1 MADKNN
7 TNKECLPKLATG
19 IRGLDKLL
27 YDGINVNTVDGDN
40 NLLIVIKGDVEEN
53 DKTLLGMQILYG
65 LAQSIESIKD
75 EYTKFEGIVNQPVM
89 YSTYYKTG
97 MLQELF
103 LDYFISSGIQEI
115 LRKKA
120 SKDNGVVLS
129 SNKYANLLFDCKDI
143 KCKPITPYHNI
154 PFIAIEDKVDSLI
167 GDGIVYYNNRTNS
180 LHFKVEDNDTKY
192 NLIYERKTDLVNLT
206 TYSRCDIDSN
216 RLHTYTGQ
224 YAIPFHPIGYEHSKP
239 LIENE
244 ITDKELL
251 AIDISDKKNV
261 ASNDINHIFDQL
273 ESAKIGVLVVDSKVE
288 IPEHRANIIINLSS
302 RLEGNFLFK
311 TLQITKS
318 DLQDFMPGLH
328 QYKKRDYGI
337 EVYPRLS
344 LYIVERRYLQNS
356 LVYTHASVLNETYQ
370 QYQKRQKYYQDTSDN
385 MYEDYE
391 KELDKKEND
400 HFRSIYPKNYM
411 QLVSIDLLN
420 KIFMPLNPL
429 NNLLHKSGE
438 ESEFWENE
446 YMYGNAGFVTAVIG
460 EANTYKRFLT
470 FGGIFG
476 SAATKDH
483 TLIILMNK
491 EESMIRRRLTC
502 PARPLRGD
510 MYQECNNCYKY
521 IHFMNICMGN
531 ITAEEF
537 LYYLEKQIEV
547 TYDGSLKKRIRRI
560 VIDDMQILDFC
571 FPQLKKAGG
580 LFLAALAEMC
590 RIHDII
596 LYVLCDR
603 NAGMLPA
610 LRALA
615 DNVVLTKKDEDG
627 HPLVFVEKF
636 AGYSNT
642 PSKMYCGKVK
652 NIYKL
657 FRCVENFDSKDV
669 RTFDFQSN
677 IVELEDMDVNA
688 FMNNEK

>member
-1 MADKNN
+1 
-7 TNKECLPKLATG
+7 
-19 IRGLDKLL
+19 
-27 YDGINVNTVDGDN
+27 
-40 NLLIVIKGDVEEN
+40 
-53 DKTLLGMQILYG
+53 
-65 LAQSIESIKD
+65 
-75 EYTKFEGIVNQPVM
+75 
-89 YSTYYKTG
+89 

-239 LIENE
+239 VIENE

-261 ASNDINHIFDQL
+261 ASNEIDHIFDQL

-328 QYKKRDYGI
+328 QYKKKTMALRYILAYRCISWKDGICKFLGIYPCQRAERD
-337 EVYPRLS
+337 LS
-344 LYIVERRYLQNS
+344 AVS
-356 LVYTHASVLNETYQ
+356 
-370 QYQKRQKYYQDTSDN
+370 KRQKYYQDTSDN

-547 TYDGSLKKRIRRI
+547 TYDGSLKS
-560 VIDDMQILDFC
+560 V
-571 FPQLKKAGG
+571 
-580 LFLAALAEMC
+580 
-590 RIHDII
+590 
-596 LYVLCDR
+596 
-603 NAGMLPA
+603 
-610 LRALA
+610 
-615 DNVVLTKKDEDG
+615 
-627 HPLVFVEKF
+627 F
-636 AGYSNT
+636 AG
-642 PSKMYCGKVK
+642 
-652 NIYKL
+652 L
-657 FRCVENFDSKDV
+657 
-669 RTFDFQSN
+669 
-677 IVELEDMDVNA
+677 
-688 FMNNEK
+688 

>member
-1 MADKNN
+1 MTDNNN
-7 TNKECLPKLATG
+7 TNRECLPKLATG

-27 YDGINVNTVDGDN
+27 YDGINVNTADGDN
-40 NLLIVIKGDVEEN
+40 NILIVIKGDVEEN

-65 LAQSIESIKD
+65 LSQSIESIKN
-75 EYTKFEGIVNQPVM
+75 EYTKFEDIANLPVM

-97 MLQELF
+97 MLRELF

-120 SKDNGVVLS
+120 SKDSGVVLS
-129 SNKYANLLFDCKDI
+129 SNKYASLLFDCEEI

-154 PFIAIEDKVDSLI
+154 PFTVIEDKVDSLI

-192 NLIYERKTDLVNLT
+192 NLIYERKKELIHLAKGEDCGV
-206 TYSRCDIDSN
+206 DSN
-216 RLHTYTGQ
+216 RLHAYTEH
-224 YAIPFHPIGYEHSKP
+224 YAIPFKLTGYECSKS
-239 LIENE
+239 LI
-244 ITDKELL
+244 KEGIYNKAML
-251 AIDISDKKNV
+251 AIDISDKKTMT
-261 ASNDINHIFDQL
+261 SNEIDHIFDQL
-273 ESAKIGVLVVDSKVE
+273 ESAKIGVLVVDSKVD

-302 RLEGNFLFK
+302 KLEGNALFK

-571 FPQLKKAGG
+571 FPKLKEAGG

-590 RIHDII
+590 RVHDII

>member
-1 MADKNN
+1 MADKNE
-7 TNKECLPKLATG
+7 TRECLPKLATG

-27 YDGINVNTVDGDN
+27 YDGINVNTTDDDKNV
-40 NLLIVIKGDVEEN
+40 LIIIKGDVEEN

-65 LAQSIESIKD
+65 LAQSIEGVKN
-75 EYTKFEGIVNQPVM
+75 EYTNLHGIVNLPVM
-89 YSTYYKTG
+89 YSTYYRTG

-120 SKDNGVVLS
+120 SKDNDVVLT
-129 SNKYANLLFDCKDI
+129 SNKYAHLLFDCNEI
-143 KCKPITPYHNI
+143 KCKHITHYRNI
-154 PFIAIEDKVDSLI
+154 PFAAIEEKVDSLI

-192 NLIYERKTDLVNLT
+192 NLIYERKTELLHLAKGEDCDLK
-206 TYSRCDIDSN
+206 IN
-216 RLHTYTGQ
+216 RLHDYTGQ
-224 YAIPFHPIGYEHSKP
+224 YAIPFKLTGYECSKS
-239 LIENE
+239 LIKGG
-244 ITDKELL
+244 IYSKDLL
-251 AIDISDKKNV
+251 GIDISDQKAI
-261 ASNDINHIFDQL
+261 ASNEIDHIFDQL
-273 ESAKIGVLVVDSKVE
+273 ESANIGVLVVDSKIE

-302 RLEGNFLFK
+302 RLEGNALFK

-344 LYIVERRYLQNS
+344 LYIVERRYLQKS

-370 QYQKRQKYYQDTSDN
+370 QYQKRQKYYQDVSDN

-391 KELDKKEND
+391 RELEKKENE
-400 HFRSIYPKNYM
+400 HFHSIYPKNYM
-411 QLVSIDLLN
+411 ELVSIDLLN

-429 NNLLHKSGE
+429 NHLLHKSEE
-438 ESEFWENE
+438 ESEFLENE

-460 EANTYKRFLT
+460 GANTYKRFLT

-510 MYQECNNCYKY
+510 MYKECNNCYKY

-531 ITAEEF
+531 ITPEEF

-560 VIDDMQILDFC
+560 VIDDMQILDYC
-571 FPQLKKAGG
+571 FPKLKEAGG

-590 RIHDII
+590 RVHDII

-657 FRCVENFDSKDV
+657 FRCVESFDSKDV

-677 IVELEDMDVNA
+677 IVELEDMDVNT

>member
-1 MADKNN
+1 MTDKNN

-27 YDGINVNTVDGDN
+27 YDGINVNTVEGDN
-40 NLLIVIKGDVEEN
+40 NILIVIKGDVEEN

-65 LAQSIESIKD
+65 LSQSIESIKD
-75 EYTKFEGIVNQPVM
+75 EYAKFEGIVNQPVM

-115 LRKKA
+115 IRKKA

-192 NLIYERKTDLVNLT
+192 NLIYERKKDLVNLT

-370 QYQKRQKYYQDTSDN
+370 QYQNVRNTIRTLLTTCMMTMKKNWTRKRTTISDPSTQ
-385 MYEDYE
+385 
-391 KELDKKEND
+391 
-400 HFRSIYPKNYM
+400 R
-411 QLVSIDLLN
+411 
-420 KIFMPLNPL
+420 
-429 NNLLHKSGE
+429 
-438 ESEFWENE
+438 
-446 YMYGNAGFVTAVIG
+446 T
-460 EANTYKRFLT
+460 
-470 FGGIFG
+470 
-476 SAATKDH
+476 
-483 TLIILMNK
+483 
-491 EESMIRRRLTC
+491 
-502 PARPLRGD
+502 
-510 MYQECNNCYKY
+510 
-521 IHFMNICMGN
+521 ICSWC
-531 ITAEEF
+531 
-537 LYYLEKQIEV
+537 Q
-547 TYDGSLKKRIRRI
+547 
-560 VIDDMQILDFC
+560 
-571 FPQLKKAGG
+571 
-580 LFLAALAEMC
+580 
-590 RIHDII
+590 
-596 LYVLCDR
+596 
-603 NAGMLPA
+603 
-610 LRALA
+610 
-615 DNVVLTKKDEDG
+615 
-627 HPLVFVEKF
+627 
-636 AGYSNT
+636 
-642 PSKMYCGKVK
+642 
-652 NIYKL
+652 
-657 FRCVENFDSKDV
+657 
-669 RTFDFQSN
+669 
-677 IVELEDMDVNA
+677 
-688 FMNNEK
+688 

>member
-1 MADKNN
+1 MADKNEIR
-7 TNKECLPKLATG
+7 ECLPKLATG

-27 YDGINVNTVDGDN
+27 YDGINVNTADGDN
-40 NLLIVIKGDVEEN
+40 NILIVIKGDVEEN

-65 LAQSIESIKD
+65 LAQSIESVKG
-75 EYTKFEGIVNQPVM
+75 EYDKFRSIVNQPVM

-129 SNKYANLLFDCKDI
+129 SNKYANLLFDCREI
-143 KCKPITPYHNI
+143 KCKHNTHYHNI
-154 PFIAIEDKVDSLI
+154 PFTVIEDKVDSLI

-192 NLIYERKTDLVNLT
+192 NLIYERRPELLHLAKGEN
-206 TYSRCDIDSN
+206 CDAKNN
-216 RLHTYTGQ
+216 RLHDYTGQ
-224 YAIPFHPIGYEHSKP
+224 YAIPFKLTGYECSKS
-239 LIENE
+239 LIKGG
-244 ITDKELL
+244 IYSKDLL
-251 AIDISDKKNV
+251 GIDISDKKTIS
-261 ASNDINHIFDQL
+261 SNEIDHIFDQL

-302 RLEGNFLFK
+302 RLEGNVLFK

-560 VIDDMQILDFC
+560 VIDDMQILDYC
-571 FPQLKKAGG
+571 FPKLKEAGG
-580 LFLAALAEMC
+580 LFLAAMAEMC
-590 RIHDII
+590 RVHDII

-657 FRCVENFDSKDV
+657 FRCVESFDSKDV

-677 IVELEDMDVNA
+677 IVELEDMDVNT

>member
-27 YDGINVNTVDGDN
+27 YDGININTVEGDDN
-40 NLLIVIKGDVEEN
+40 ILIVIKGDVEEN

-65 LAQSIESIKD
+65 LAQSIETVKD
-75 EYTKFEGIVNQPVM
+75 EYEYLDDIANMPVM
-89 YSTYYKTG
+89 YSTYYRTG
-97 MLQELF
+97 MLEELF

-115 LRKKA
+115 LKKKA
-120 SKDNGVVLS
+120 SKDDSVILNS
-129 SNKYANLLFDCKDI
+129 TKYANLLFDCSEI
-143 KCKPITPYHNI
+143 KCKQITHYRNI
-154 PFIAIEDKVDSLI
+154 PFATINEKVDSLI

-180 LHFKVEDNDTKY
+180 LHFKVEDNDTKF
-192 NLIYERKTDLVNLT
+192 NLIYERKEELKKMMSDNGCRAELVHLYN
-206 TYSRCDIDSN
+206 
-216 RLHTYTGQ
+216 YTGQ
-224 YAIPFHPIGYEHSKP
+224 YAIPFRFYGYDKDDE
-239 LIENE
+239 LIEHISGEN
-244 ITDKELL
+244 KLL
-251 AIDISDKKNV
+251 AIDISDQKFVDSEKLFN
-261 ASNDINHIFDQL
+261 IFKLL
-273 ESAKIGVLVVDSKVE
+273 EKSKIAVLIVDSKVE
-288 IPEHRANIIINLSS
+288 IPENRANIIINLSS
-302 RLEGNFLFK
+302 RFEGNVLQK

-337 EVYPRLS
+337 EVYPRLA
-344 LYIVERRYLQNS
+344 LYIIERRYLQNS

-370 QYQKRQKYYQDTSDN
+370 QYQKLQKFYQDTSSN

-391 KELDKKEND
+391 RELEKKENV

-429 NNLLHKSGE
+429 NHLLHKSEE
-438 ESEFWENE
+438 ESEFLENE

-460 EANTYKRFLT
+460 AANTYKRFLT

-491 EESMIRRRLTC
+491 NESMIRRRLTC

-510 MYQECNNCYKY
+510 MYKECNNCYGY
-521 IHFMNICMGN
+521 IHFMNICMGH
-531 ITAEEF
+531 ITPEEF

-560 VIDDMQILDFC
+560 VIDDLQILDYC
-571 FPQLKKAGG
+571 FPRLNEAGG

-596 LYVLCDR
+596 LYVLCD
-603 NAGMLPA
+603 NTAGMLPA

-615 DNVVLTKKDEDG
+615 DNVVLTKKDKNG

>member
-1 MADKNN
+1 MTD
-7 TNKECLPKLATG
+7 NKKTDRECLPKLATG

-27 YDGINVNTVDGDN
+27 YDGINVNTADGDN
-40 NLLIVIKGDVEEN
+40 NILIVVKGDVEEN

-65 LAQSIESIKD
+65 LAQSIESIKN

-89 YSTYYKTG
+89 YSTYYRTG

-120 SKDNGVVLS
+120 SKDNEVVLT
-129 SNKYANLLFDCKDI
+129 SNKYAHLLFDCYEI
-143 KCKPITPYHNI
+143 KCKHITHYRNI
-154 PFIAIEDKVDSLI
+154 PFAAIEEKVDSLI

-192 NLIYERKTDLVNLT
+192 NLIYERKTELLHLAKGEDCDLK
-206 TYSRCDIDSN
+206 IN
-216 RLHTYTGQ
+216 RLHDYTGQ
-224 YAIPFHPIGYEHSKP
+224 YAIPFKLTGYECSKS
-239 LIENE
+239 LIKGG
-244 ITDKELL
+244 IYSKDLL
-251 AIDISDKKNV
+251 GIDISDQKAI
-261 ASNDINHIFDQL
+261 ASNEIDHIFDQL
-273 ESAKIGVLVVDSKVE
+273 ESAKIGVLVVDSKIE

-302 RLEGNFLFK
+302 KLEGNALFK

-344 LYIVERRYLQNS
+344 LYIVERRYLQKS

-370 QYQKRQKYYQDTSDN
+370 QYQKRQKYYQDISDN

-391 KELDKKEND
+391 RELEKKENE
-400 HFRSIYPKNYM
+400 HFHSIYPKNYM
-411 QLVSIDLLN
+411 ELVSIDLLN

-429 NNLLHKSGE
+429 NHLLHKSEE
-438 ESEFWENE
+438 ESEFLENE

-460 EANTYKRFLT
+460 GANTYKRFLT

-510 MYQECNNCYKY
+510 MYNECNNCYKY

-531 ITAEEF
+531 ITPEEF

-560 VIDDMQILDFC
+560 VIDDMQILDYC
-571 FPQLKKAGG
+571 FPKLKEAGG

-590 RIHDII
+590 RVHDII

-657 FRCVENFDSKDV
+657 FRCVESFDSKDV

-677 IVELEDMDVNA
+677 IVELEDMDVNT